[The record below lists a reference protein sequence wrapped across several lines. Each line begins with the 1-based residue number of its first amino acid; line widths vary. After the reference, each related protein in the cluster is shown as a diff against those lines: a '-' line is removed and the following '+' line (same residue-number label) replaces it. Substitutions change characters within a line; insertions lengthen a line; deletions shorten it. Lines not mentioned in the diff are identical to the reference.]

1 MSVSLPVRL
10 LGVAIAGTAVVAL
23 AACGAPV
30 DEAGSSGSSSASAS
44 ASATCDPA
52 SMKTKTAGTLTV
64 GTDKPAYEPWF
75 SDDDP
80 SNGKGYESAVA
91 YAIADKLG
99 YAKDKVT
106 WVVAPFNT
114 VITPGEKDFD
124 MDLNQV
130 SISDER
136 KNAVDF
142 SSGYY
147 DVRQAVITYKG
158 SPIDGTTSVADLK
171 DAKLGAQVGTTSYIA
186 VKEQIKPDQTI
197 AVFDT
202 NDLAVQ
208 ALKNKQI
215 DGIVADLPT
224 AFYMTA
230 AQLDDGVIVG
240 QLPAEGS
247 TPEQFG
253 AVLDKGSP
261 LTACIS
267 QAVDALRADGTLDT
281 LGVAVAVDPGRA
293 RAEVARHVGGHLAAD
308 GTRGGRRGR
317 PVGPV
322 RAGAGAAGVPQRR
335 ARRSSVVAVLS
346 TAALVGLAIG
356 LIVTSPGWERV
367 KETFFSWDKAVDS
380 FPAVLEGLWLNIR
393 IMLICAVLIAIF
405 GLTLAVMRTI
415 RGPVAFPLRL
425 FATAYVDLFRGLA
438 AAARALPPRLRRPGP
453 AAVRACRPR
462 RCSGVPAPWC
472 CPTRPTSPRS
482 SGPASSRCTPRSA
495 PRPARSGSRTARRCA
510 TSCCPR
516 PCAGSCPR

>member
-1 MSVSLPVRL
+1 MSVMSPVRWM
-10 LGVAIAGTAVVAL
+10 GVALTGTAVIAL
-23 AACGAPV
+23 AACGTPT
-30 DEAGSSGSSSASAS
+30 DEPGSSSSAGASAS

-52 SMKTKTAGTLTV
+52 SMKTKTAGTLTI
-64 GTDKPAYEPWF
+64 GTDKPAYQPWF
-75 SDDDP
+75 VDDDP

-114 VITPGEKDFD
+114 VIAPGEKAFD

-158 SPIDGTTSVADLK
+158 SPIDGKTTVADLK
-171 DAKLGAQVGTTSYIA
+171 DAKLGAQVGTTSYTA
-186 VKEQIKPDQTI
+186 AKEQIAPSQQV

-208 ALKNKQI
+208 ALQNKQI

-224 AFYMTA
+224 AFYMTG

-240 QLPAEGS
+240 QLPNAGG

-261 LTACIS
+261 LTACIT

-281 LGVAVAVDPGRA
+281 LVA
-293 RAEVARHVGGHLAAD
+293 
-308 GTRGGRRGR
+308 
-317 PVGPV
+317 
-322 RAGAGAAGVPQRR
+322 QW
-335 ARRSSVVAVLS
+335 LS
-346 TAALVGLAIG
+346 TQG
-356 LIVTSPGWERV
+356 
-367 KETFFSWDKAVDS
+367 
-380 FPAVLEGLWLNIR
+380 
-393 IMLICAVLIAIF
+393 
-405 GLTLAVMRTI
+405 
-415 RGPVAFPLRL
+415 
-425 FATAYVDLFRGLA
+425 
-438 AAARALPPRLRRPGP
+438 
-453 AAVRACRPR
+453 
-462 RCSGVPAPWC
+462 APELK
-472 CPTRPTSPRS
+472 
-482 SGPASSRCTPRSA
+482 
-495 PRPARSGSRTARRCA
+495 
-510 TSCCPR
+510 
-516 PCAGSCPR
+516 

>member
-30 DEAGSSGSSSASAS
+30 DEAGSSSSASDS

-52 SMKTKTAGTLTV
+52 SMKTKTAGTLTI

-75 SDDDP
+75 SGDDP

-91 YAIADKLG
+91 YAIADRLG

-114 VITPGEKDFD
+114 VIAPGAKDFD
-124 MDLNQV
+124 LDLNQV

-158 SPIDGTTSVADLK
+158 SPIDGKTSVADLK
-171 DAKLGAQVGTTSYIA
+171 GAKLGAQVGTTSYTAAKDQIA
-186 VKEQIKPDQTI
+186 PSQEV

-208 ALKNKQI
+208 ALQNKQI

-240 QLPAEGS
+240 QLPAVGS

-281 LGVAVAVDPGRA
+281 LVA
-293 RAEVARHVGGHLAAD
+293 
-308 GTRGGRRGR
+308 
-317 PVGPV
+317 
-322 RAGAGAAGVPQRR
+322 QW
-335 ARRSSVVAVLS
+335 LS
-346 TAALVGLAIG
+346 TQG
-356 LIVTSPGWERV
+356 
-367 KETFFSWDKAVDS
+367 
-380 FPAVLEGLWLNIR
+380 
-393 IMLICAVLIAIF
+393 
-405 GLTLAVMRTI
+405 
-415 RGPVAFPLRL
+415 
-425 FATAYVDLFRGLA
+425 
-438 AAARALPPRLRRPGP
+438 
-453 AAVRACRPR
+453 
-462 RCSGVPAPWC
+462 APELK
-472 CPTRPTSPRS
+472 
-482 SGPASSRCTPRSA
+482 
-495 PRPARSGSRTARRCA
+495 
-510 TSCCPR
+510 
-516 PCAGSCPR
+516 

>member
-1 MSVSLPVRL
+1 MSSSHSVRL
-10 LGVAIAGTAVVAL
+10 FAVAL
-23 AACGAPV
+23 AGSAVAALTACGAPV
-30 DEAGSSGSSSASAS
+30 DDTSSSGSASSSAS

-52 SMKTKTAGTLTV
+52 SMKTRTAGTLTI

-75 SDDDP
+75 SGDDP

-114 VITPGEKDFD
+114 VIAPGEKAFD

-158 SPIDGTTSVADLK
+158 SPIDGKTSVEDLK
-171 DAKLGAQVGTTSYIA
+171 DAKLGAQVGTTSYTAAKDQIQPRQDVA
-186 VKEQIKPDQTI
+186 VY
-197 AVFDT
+197 DT

-208 ALKNKQI
+208 ALQNKQI

-240 QLPAEGS
+240 QLPAVGS

-281 LGVAVAVDPGRA
+281 LVA
-293 RAEVARHVGGHLAAD
+293 
-308 GTRGGRRGR
+308 
-317 PVGPV
+317 
-322 RAGAGAAGVPQRR
+322 QW
-335 ARRSSVVAVLS
+335 LS
-346 TAALVGLAIG
+346 TQG
-356 LIVTSPGWERV
+356 
-367 KETFFSWDKAVDS
+367 
-380 FPAVLEGLWLNIR
+380 
-393 IMLICAVLIAIF
+393 
-405 GLTLAVMRTI
+405 
-415 RGPVAFPLRL
+415 
-425 FATAYVDLFRGLA
+425 
-438 AAARALPPRLRRPGP
+438 
-453 AAVRACRPR
+453 
-462 RCSGVPAPWC
+462 APELK
-472 CPTRPTSPRS
+472 
-482 SGPASSRCTPRSA
+482 
-495 PRPARSGSRTARRCA
+495 
-510 TSCCPR
+510 
-516 PCAGSCPR
+516 